1 MCFSGLTVKL
11 GVRSEVN
18 GLRPLKLRPAR
29 LSCTYSL
36 ITSSIL
42 SRARTSSLASCI
54 LLVYLGYLCRRSKRF
69 ILSISGKSY
78 AHLFPSV
85 IVYGLL
91 RVMQPN
97 DQYQQQPQ
105 VPSDY
110 LNQIAVPTQTKTL
123 NPFVLWGLI
132 VGVLILG
139 IAIVM
144 GVLSGG
150 GGTSSS
156 SLAAVAIKL
165 ANLQTVSQDAR
176 NTIQSSELRTLNSN
190 LNLSLTNTNRDIAE
204 QLKSQEINIKDK
216 KDKSVVAATKD
227 LEELQGRLEDAR
239 LNAVYDRTYAREMLY
254 ELRTLNSDMEVLY
267 KKSKNKDLKETLNGT
282 SVNIEPVIN
291 GLSTFNES

>member
-1 MCFSGLTVKL
+1 
-11 GVRSEVN
+11 
-18 GLRPLKLRPAR
+18 
-29 LSCTYSL
+29 
-36 ITSSIL
+36 
-42 SRARTSSLASCI
+42 
-54 LLVYLGYLCRRSKRF
+54 
-69 ILSISGKSY
+69 
-78 AHLFPSV
+78 
-85 IVYGLL
+85 
-91 RVMQPN
+91 MQPN

>member
-1 MCFSGLTVKL
+1 
-11 GVRSEVN
+11 
-18 GLRPLKLRPAR
+18 
-29 LSCTYSL
+29 
-36 ITSSIL
+36 
-42 SRARTSSLASCI
+42 
-54 LLVYLGYLCRRSKRF
+54 
-69 ILSISGKSY
+69 
-78 AHLFPSV
+78 
-85 IVYGLL
+85 
-91 RVMQPN
+91 MQPN

-110 LNQIAVPTQTKTL
+110 LNQIAVPAQTKTL

-216 KDKSVVAATKD
+216 KDKSVVSATKD

-254 ELRTLNSDMEVLY
+254 ELRTLNSDMEELY